1 LTHSHIINID
11 NFSSYPIN
19 DNHFKSSSSLNL
31 ICQWDPTRFRTS
43 PRLSSC
49 EVLVVLKT
57 LWRPIEPVFMCCYLL
72 HVVTLTGYNPL
83 LCFTC
88 TLSEMFHQFRPS
100 NLKPWDMLRR
110 PKTYRKHII
119 PGHPKTTKNPYF
131 LDGFLR
137 VSTARIRVFYGL
149 AKVELF
155 PKRVEKRSFRIAL
168 RDSTGFL
175 RVWEIQLSGHHEHD
189 ESWNDWSLG
198 LIPRFLALYCSVVDI
213 IDGTN

>member
-1 LTHSHIINID
+1 MTHSHIINID

-88 TLSEMFHQFRPS
+88 TLSEMFHQLRPS

-137 VSTARIRVFYGL
+137 VSTAKIRVFYGL
-149 AKVELF
+149 AKSNFFQNVWKNDLFELHYG
-155 PKRVEKRSFRIAL
+155 I
-168 RDSTGFL
+168 L
-175 RVWEIQLSGHHEHD
+175 RVFYGFEKYSYLGTMNTMKVGMTDRWGCFLV
-189 ESWNDWSLG
+189 SWH
-198 LIPRFLALYCSVVDI
+198 YTVVLW
-213 IDGTN
+213 TS

>member
-1 LTHSHIINID
+1 MTHSHIINID

-137 VSTARIRVFYGL
+137 VSTAKIRVFYGL
-149 AKVELF
+149 AKSNFSQNVWKNDLFELHYG
-155 PKRVEKRSFRIAL
+155 I
-168 RDSTGFL
+168 L
-175 RVWEIQLSGHHEHD
+175 RVFYGFEKYSYLGTMNTMKVVMTDRWGWFLV
-189 ESWNDWSLG
+189 SWH
-198 LIPRFLALYCSVVDI
+198 YTVVLW
-213 IDGTN
+213 TS